1 MGSLAGH
8 SFFFSSTFSH
18 IILSPLRLSHVRTHA
33 LNCLPSPIRLLPLG
47 EGFPSTKD
55 EGEKRRRGWGG
66 GLLKMKKKTPQWK
79 QSQTYCFHPNPICLF
94 VTEQEGKKS
103 FDGGNGLNSVRIT
116 PSPQFIMDNL
126 SIRWRGGGCKCRP
139 KRHPLSRNT
148 SHHNPAATSHAD
160 IQSSCNDRRTG
171 ELCCSYTPDTRWGG
185 AARTLSSCANA
196 NCSPE
201 DIYLWKCPL
210 KLL

>member
-1 MGSLAGH
+1 MGGGALEDEKKNPTMEAESDLL
-8 SFFFSSTFSH
+8 
-18 IILSPLRLSHVRTHA
+18 LSPKSHLFVCNGA
-33 LNCLPSPIRLLPLG
+33 
-47 EGFPSTKD
+47 
-55 EGEKRRRGWGG
+55 GG
-66 GLLKMKKKTPQWK
+66 KKK
-79 QSQTYCFHPNPICLF
+79 
-94 VTEQEGKKS
+94 